1 MEARSLTLPS
11 LRREHRDLAYIRRW
25 SIMRLQHQ
33 QNVAEHSFYVALYA
47 FDIASALL
55 DPRDPEVGHITWLAL
70 WHDVEE
76 VWTGDIPGPAKRL
89 FATDWEARIDVHF
102 LSCFGFPRPKPAN
115 ESQRLILKVAGLI
128 DECMFLAG
136 EMQTGNQAVRHVYE
150 RTARRLQTA
159 LGVLLDSKNGL
170 HIRMRDE
177 IWNAIEAER
186 SEGSGILH
194 DNDSDLEGGKK

>member
-1 MEARSLTLPS
+1 MATDRLLMLPA

-47 FDIASALL
+47 QNLSTALGIS
-55 DPRDPEVGHITWLAL
+55 PGETAYITHLAL
-70 WHDVEE
+70 WHDIEE

-89 FATDWEARIDVHF
+89 FATDWEERVDAHF
-102 LSCFGFPRPKPAN
+102 EQRFGFKRPKPN
-115 ESQRLILKVAGLI
+115 SEQQRMILKVAGLI

-136 EMQTGNQAVRHVYE
+136 EMQTGNQAVRHVYD
-150 RTARRLQTA
+150 RTTRRLQTA
-159 LGVLLDSKNGL
+159 LSGLFDRGVPFHLRA
-170 HIRMRDE
+170 IDE

-186 SEGSGILH
+186 SEGSGILTDT
-194 DNDSDLEGGKK
+194 DNDLGGAK